1 MKNTPKRR
9 KRNFTKGRVD
19 ATWLKRNFVVLL
31 LSQTKESIVSSSFE
45 KFKEDFYSYDF
56 VRKTIQNVVN
66 VVCEN
71 IKNGNK
77 KEVFLTYENLKDIV
91 SLRVFKSLPISQI
104 EEFNID
110 FLLLSKSNF
119 LLSLNAK
126 LNTSTS
132 KKFLLTLK
140 GVIEEKLVKDN
151 LTEREV
157 TSLNKM
163 KNKISFILSL
173 KEGKRRKNLCV
184 YFNNEPYISYE
195 NLEKALRYKWF
206 GKALEKYFKT
216 QVTTIKK
223 EIIDENNVLK
233 TVLFIRYK
241 DVLNFLENH
250 YIKDEKLTPISLE
263 EIPYFYTYKEIVEVF
278 EQKRIGVVL
287 LRQISYFKMSL
298 ETTYESIKKTTG
310 RALYRAD
317 DIYDFINK
325 IGVYHKP
332 EWVDHKTEKLN
343 ELIVSSL

>member
-91 SLRVFKSLPISQI
+91 SLHVFKSLPISQI

-110 FLLLSKSNF
+110 F

-140 GVIEEKLVKDN
+140 DIIEEKLVKDN

-157 TSLNKM
+157 ASLNKM

-241 DVLNFLENH
+241 DVLNFLKNH
-250 YIKDEKLTPISLE
+250 YIKDGKLTPISLE